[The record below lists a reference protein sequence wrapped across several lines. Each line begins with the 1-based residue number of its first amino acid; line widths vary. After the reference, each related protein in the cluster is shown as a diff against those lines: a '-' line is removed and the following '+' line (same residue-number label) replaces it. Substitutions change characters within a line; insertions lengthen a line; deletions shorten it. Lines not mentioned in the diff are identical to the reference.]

1 MKEWNFLLNVID
13 AFVYDNVEEKIVFDN
28 SPISIEAKEY
38 YNTLIEKYHID
49 SKENQKWA
57 FDIALDC
64 VRNMKESDRNYLK
77 ESYEVDFFG
86 YGLYIRNKYIHS
98 SKRHRGFLCADTQCS
113 IVLEF
118 IYTILHRYYN
128 RFNIQ
133 LCKLLSDWD
142 YKSICKLYSDQF
154 PFVEELTLQLAETND
169 DKNYKDVL
177 NEIKQRIRG
186 ELGRN
191 GFKEIFISVIEE
203 CGTDCLTPQP
213 WLNLSNI
220 LYDKTPVYNK
230 EYHQV
235 QALKE
240 IGLINDLI
248 SEYPHCKVESIEDCR
263 AYIDEKIGFKE
274 DDAQLLAETMWEA
287 FRN

>member
-1 MKEWNFLLNVID
+1 M
-13 AFVYDNVEEKIVFDN
+13 
-28 SPISIEAKEY
+28 
-38 YNTLIEKYHID
+38 
-49 SKENQKWA
+49 
-57 FDIALDC
+57 
-64 VRNMKESDRNYLK
+64 
-77 ESYEVDFFG
+77 
-86 YGLYIRNKYIHS
+86 
-98 SKRHRGFLCADTQCS
+98 
-113 IVLEF
+113 
-118 IYTILHRYYN
+118 
-128 RFNIQ
+128 
-133 LCKLLSDWD
+133 
-142 YKSICKLYSDQF
+142 
-154 PFVEELTLQLAETND
+154 
-169 DKNYKDVL
+169 